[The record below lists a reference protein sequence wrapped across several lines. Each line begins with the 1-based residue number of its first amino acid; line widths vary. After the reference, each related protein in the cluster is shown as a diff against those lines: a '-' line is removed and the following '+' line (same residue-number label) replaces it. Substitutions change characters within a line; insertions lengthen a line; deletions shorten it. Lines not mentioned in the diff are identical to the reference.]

1 MKIAL
6 CHLELSCGPQER
18 NLQLLEQAV
27 SIAAEQGADWV
38 LTPEVAVQGYYFY
51 RIDENALVAPQPS
64 PELEPLRKLC
74 CEYGITLFLGCGEYD
89 AACDT
94 NFNSC
99 LVFGPDGEI
108 IGRHRKLFGE
118 CLGAEAWARKGD
130 SFTVLPCS
138 GLQTGV
144 LVCADLW
151 FPEFYEGTKA
161 QGAEIIVDMAAWP
174 PTHVCGNPLPAWINA
189 SKVTDV
195 TVIVCN
201 QTGSPQ
207 WMDMNVGQSVVID
220 QGELKLAYSG
230 EPAVLLFDYD
240 AEAKCVQSLAYDVHY
255 IK

>member
-6 CHLELSCGPQER
+6 CQLELSCGPQER

-51 RIDENALVAPQPS
+51 RVDENAVVVPQPS

-74 CEYGITLFLGCGEYD
+74 RENGITLFLGCGEYD
-89 AACDT
+89 AACDK

-144 LVCADLW
+144 LVCAELW
-151 FPEFYEGTKA
+151 FPEYYEGTKA
-161 QGAEIIVDMAAWP
+161 PGAEFIVDVAA
-174 PTHVCGNPLPAWINA
+174 
-189 SKVTDV
+189 
-195 TVIVCN
+195 
-201 QTGSPQ
+201 
-207 WMDMNVGQSVVID
+207 
-220 QGELKLAYSG
+220 
-230 EPAVLLFDYD
+230 
-240 AEAKCVQSLAYDVHY
+240 
-255 IK
+255 

>member
-18 NLQLLEQAV
+18 NLQILEQAV
-27 SIAAEQGADWV
+27 RIAAEQGADWV
-38 LTPEVAVQGYYFY
+38 LTPEMAVQGYYFY
-51 RIDENALVAPQPS
+51 RIDENAVVVPQPS
-64 PELEPLRKLC
+64 PELELC

-89 AACDT
+89 AACDK

-118 CLGAEAWARKGD
+118 CMASESWARKGD

-151 FPEFYEGTKA
+151 FPEYYEGTKA
-161 QGAEIIVDMAAWP
+161 QGAEIIVDVAAWP
-174 PTHVCGNPLPAWINA
+174 PTQVCGNPLPTWLHA

-220 QGELKLAYSG
+220 RGELKLAYSG

-240 AEAKCVQSLAYDVHY
+240 ADAKCVQSIAYDVHY

>member
-1 MKIAL
+1 M
-6 CHLELSCGPQER
+6 
-18 NLQLLEQAV
+18 
-27 SIAAEQGADWV
+27 
-38 LTPEVAVQGYYFY
+38 
-51 RIDENALVAPQPS
+51 
-64 PELEPLRKLC
+64 
-74 CEYGITLFLGCGEYD
+74 
-89 AACDT
+89 
-94 NFNSC
+94 
-99 LVFGPDGEI
+99 
-108 IGRHRKLFGE
+108 
-118 CLGAEAWARKGD
+118 
-130 SFTVLPCS
+130 
-138 GLQTGV
+138 
-144 LVCADLW
+144 CADLW

-174 PTHVCGNPLPAWINA
+174 PTQVCGNPLPAWINA

-220 QGELKLAYSG
+220 RGELKLVYSG

>member
-6 CHLELSCGPQER
+6 CHLELSCGPQEH
-18 NLQLLEQAV
+18 NLRFLEQAV
-27 SIAAEQGADWV
+27 RVAAEQGADWV

-51 RIDENALVAPQPS
+51 RIDENAVVAPQPS
-64 PELEPLRKLC
+64 SELEPLRKLC
-74 CEYGITLFLGCGEYD
+74 REYGITLFLGCGEYD
-89 AACDT
+89 AAYDK
-94 NFNSC
+94 NYNRC

-118 CLGAEAWARKGD
+118 CMASEAWARKGD

-151 FPEFYEGTKA
+151 FPEYYEGTKA
-161 QGAEIIVDMAAWP
+161 QGAEIIVDVAAWP
-174 PTHVCGNPLPAWINA
+174 PTQVCGNPLTCWLHA
-189 SKVTDV
+189 SKATDL

-201 QTGSPQ
+201 QTGFTQ

-240 AEAKCVQSLAYDVHY
+240 ADVKSVQSIAYDVHY